1 VTGLGSKGQGMLFPL
16 RILATVG
23 NIGRSM
29 ASIRNGEKQAH
40 EEQRTVRR
48 PKDWAGRLV
57 ARPGDAAGSPAEDST
72 LDASLAGGAIMCLAP
87 VAMRS
92 FAERAGWRYGR
103 LGAAIF
109 TSLGVALAGGV
120 AIMAA
125 MGLVLGATRPA
136 TTAVT
141 GTLLSTARD
150 AVDGNHQWVEILAP
164 PIQVALYA
172 PFFVIGHPEF
182 ATVVPALFG
191 AFLLVLVVG
200 VAWRI
205 TGMPWAGAITGLFLL
220 SCPEYWQRSSD
231 LPAYQPFVFFGYLGL
246 FLIAFACRSPRR
258 SSAFAIAGGIALA
271 LSVYSFTIG
280 LLFLPG
286 ALLLVLVLKSGWK
299 PALLSLSVTGVLLL
313 PFAVWHIA
321 VAGVRH
327 AFYYPYNFLLVK
339 YWDGL
344 QPFYRRPDYDV
355 PGYATQALP
364 DMLLGAAPIWLWLLA
379 GAGLLVIA
387 KVHGSRVSAVIAGAI
402 VAALVPH
409 VVVQPVAAPRY
420 AYIVV
425 PTVALVA
432 GVGLT
437 LAVQLLAQQQAR
449 RHLAVLA
456 TSVLALLAV
465 FTASSAISAHLD
477 DVRATRASPLY
488 AELQAVASKVD
499 DDRALLARASYLQAV
514 LPDNQVYTFLF
525 FSEDEYLDYILWQ
538 DEERVRELLAERNI
552 GWVVF
557 QKNVHRWERDFNY
570 WAFDATGHPPRHY
583 VCLPQSAGFSEVYD
597 GEFFTLYRVRQDWL
611 QSESVS
617 GSCTVPQCELW
628 AFPGAWR
635 EGSEPVNGDS
645 YCEPP

>member
-1 VTGLGSKGQGMLFPL
+1 M
-16 RILATVG
+16 
-23 NIGRSM
+23 
-29 ASIRNGEKQAH
+29 
-40 EEQRTVRR
+40 RR

-57 ARPGDAAGSPAEDST
+57 APPGDAADPPAGDNT
-72 LDASLAGGAIMCLAP
+72 LGASLAGGAVMCLAP
-87 VAMRS
+87 GAMRS
-92 FAERAGWRYGR
+92 FAERTGWKYGR

-136 TTAVT
+136 ITAVT
-141 GTLLSTARD
+141 GTLLSTTRA
-150 AVDGNHQWVEILAP
+150 AVDGNHQWVEMMAP

-182 ATVVPALFG
+182 ATVVPTLFG
-191 AFLLVLVVG
+191 ALLLILVV
-200 VAWRI
+200 VAAWRM

-220 SCPEYWQRSSD
+220 SSPEYWQRSSN

-246 FLIAFACRSPRR
+246 LLIASACRNPRR

-280 LLFLPG
+280 LLFLPA
-286 ALLLVLVLKSGWK
+286 ALLLALVWKGRRK
-299 PALLSLSVTGVLLL
+299 PALLGLSVAGVLLL
-313 PFAVWHIA
+313 PFAIWHIA

-327 AFYYPYNFLLVK
+327 AFYYPYNFLLVE

-344 QPFYRRPDYDV
+344 HSFYRRPDYDV

-379 GAGLLVIA
+379 AAGLLVIA
-387 KVHGSRVSAVIAGAI
+387 KVHGSRVSAIIAAAMVVTLVPYVAVQPAPFPRYVYIAVPAIALMAGA
-402 VAALVPH
+402 
-409 VVVQPVAAPRY
+409 
-420 AYIVV
+420 
-425 PTVALVA
+425 
-432 GVGLT
+432 GLA
-437 LAVQLLAQQQAR
+437 LAVQLLAQNEAR
-449 RHLAVLA
+449 RYLVVLA
-456 TSVLALLAV
+456 TSVIALLAV
-465 FTASSAISAHLD
+465 VTASTAISTHLD
-477 DVRATRASPLY
+477 DVKTARASSFY
-488 AELQAVASKVD
+488 ADLQAVASKVD
-499 DDRALLARASYLQAV
+499 DDRALMARASYLQV
-514 LPDNQVYTFLF
+514 LLPDNQVYTFLF

-538 DEERVRELLAERNI
+538 DEERVRELFADRNI

-557 QKNVHRWERDFNY
+557 QKNVHHWERDFNY
-570 WAFDATGHPPRHY
+570 WAFNATGSPPQHY

-597 GEFFTLYRVRQDWL
+597 GEFFALYQVRQDWL

-617 GSCTVPQCELW
+617 GSCTVPPCELW

-635 EGSEPVNGDS
+635 DGLGPANGEF

>member
-1 VTGLGSKGQGMLFPL
+1 
-16 RILATVG
+16 VG
-23 NIGRSM
+23 D
-29 ASIRNGEKQAH
+29 
-40 EEQRTVRR
+40 
-48 PKDWAGRLV
+48 PKDGTGGPAGG
-57 ARPGDAAGSPAEDST
+57 GDLPAGDST
-72 LDASLAGGAIMCLAP
+72 LDASLAGGAMMCLAP
-87 VAMRS
+87 VAVRS
-92 FAERAGWRYGR
+92 FAERTGWKYGR

-109 TSLGVALAGGV
+109 TSLGVALASGV

-125 MGLVLGATRPA
+125 MGLILGATRPA
-136 TTAVT
+136 ISAVS

-150 AVDGNHQWVEILAP
+150 AADGNQQWIEILAP
-164 PIQVALYA
+164 PFQVAVYA

-191 AFLLVLVVG
+191 ALLLILVVA

-205 TGMPWAGAITGLFLL
+205 TGMPWAGAIAGLFLL
-220 SCPEYWQRSSD
+220 SSPEYWERSSN
-231 LPAYQPFVFFGYLGL
+231 LPAYQPFVFFGYSGL
-246 FLIAFACRSPRR
+246 FLIASACRNSHR
-258 SSAFAIAGGIALA
+258 STAFAIGGGIALA

-280 LLFLPG
+280 LLFLPA
-286 ALLLVLVLKSGWK
+286 ALLVVLVLKSHWR
-299 PALLSLSVTGVLLL
+299 PALLSLSVAGVLLL
-313 PFAVWHIA
+313 PFAIWHIA

-327 AFYYPYNFLLVK
+327 AFYYPYNFLLVE

-355 PGYATQALP
+355 SGYVSQALP

-387 KVHGSRVSAVIAGAI
+387 KVHGPRVSAVISGAM

-409 VVVQPVAAPRY
+409 VVTQPAPFARY
-420 AYIVV
+420 AYITV
-425 PTVALVA
+425 PAVALVA
-432 GVGLT
+432 GVGVT
-437 LAVQLLAQQQAR
+437 LVVQLLAQRQAR

-456 TSVLALLAV
+456 TSVFALLAV
-465 FTASSAISAHLD
+465 FTSSSAMSTHLD
-477 DVRATRASPLY
+477 DVRTTRASSLY

-499 DDRALLARASYLQAV
+499 DDRALLARASYLQVV

-525 FSEDEYLDYILWQ
+525 FSEEEYLDYILWQ
-538 DEERVRELLAERNI
+538 DEERVRELFADRDI

-570 WAFDATGHPPRHY
+570 WAFTASGSPPLHY
-583 VCLPQSAGFSEVYD
+583 ICLPQSAGFSEVYD
-597 GEFFTLYRVRQDWL
+597 GSSFTLYKVDQDWL

-617 GSCTVPQCELW
+617 GTCTVPECELW

-635 EGSEPVNGDS
+635 DELGPVNGES